1 MKIGPLIHRVIG
13 SGKGGGHSMRNTQ
26 SKIGKRRSAILL
38 LATAHC
44 LLPALLFGQA
54 KTTVTG
60 TLEGPDGSP
69 ASGFVS
75 VTATNAFVSA
85 DGYNVVPG
93 PPIHITIVNGAF
105 SAALIPNSGS
115 TTVTCSAPSVCSYYL
130 ATFNLSSSLGTMQ
143 FSQTWEV
150 PASGPVAYQTIVVT
164 SQTPQSLTYPFNQL
178 TPASTWAPPCFT
190 EWTASGWNCGPSGG
204 SNVSVNGSPQANPNF
219 NSSSPS
225 PDSGY
230 SAFTFKVLGDDVI
243 AEGLLPASLANA
255 PHKWLNSYNAVTGA
269 FTQTQPASTD
279 LADIATLNAHTATQL
294 AAAPSQC
301 GSGYAAT
308 GIAAGGN
315 ANCMAD
321 QALVVVASGSTAL
334 STSPIAAG
342 GSSVTTATAAGAAA
356 GNFISANFHGSPVA
370 VTGFIPGT
378 SGTLAVTPY
387 LTSGNINFLVY
398 NNTSSPITPGSIS
411 IDWVVMKVGP

>member
-1 MKIGPLIHRVIG
+1 MQKSKVKRSKADRRGPL
-13 SGKGGGHSMRNTQ
+13 
-26 SKIGKRRSAILL
+26 LL
-38 LATAHC
+38 PFAFC
-44 LLPALLFGQA
+44 LLTFALLFLLPSTLLAQN

-60 TLEGPDGSP
+60 TLDGPDGSP

-75 VTATNAFVSA
+75 IIATNTFVSA

-93 PPIHITIVNGAF
+93 PPIHITIANGAF
-105 SAALIPNSGS
+105 SAALIPNAGS
-115 TTVTCSAPSVCSYYL
+115 STVICSAPSVCSYYL

-164 SQTPQSLTYPFNQL
+164 SQTPLSLTYPFSQL
-178 TPASTWAPPCFT
+178 IPVSTWTPPCFT
-190 EWTASGWNCGPSGG
+190 EWTSSGWNCASSSGG
-204 SNVSVNGSPQANPNF
+204 NVSVNGSAQASPNF
-219 NSSSPS
+219 NGSSPS

-230 SAFTFKVLGDDVI
+230 SAFPFKVSGNNVI
-243 AEGLLPASLANA
+243 VEGLLPASLANA
-255 PHKWLNSYNAVTGA
+255 SHQWLNSYNAVTGA
-269 FTQTQPASTD
+269 FTQTRPASTD
-279 LADIATLNAHTATQL
+279 LSDLATLNAPTATQL
-294 AAAPSQC
+294 AATPSQC

-308 GIAAGGN
+308 GIAASGN

-334 STSPIAAG
+334 STSQIAAG
-342 GSSVTTATAAGAAA
+342 GSSVTTATATGAAA
-356 GNFISANFHGSPVA
+356 GNFIAANFHGSPVA

-378 SGTLAVTPY
+378 SGTLAITAY

-398 NNTSSPITPGSIS
+398 NNTASAITPGSIS